1 MFKIK
6 LLILLLISY
15 LITSCTNNTED
26 YKFKMNVAYIG
37 GEYEGLILSNQLK
50 SQLNN
55 FNMLDIN
62 SQYEVQANITHSQ
75 GLYIT
80 NIDNTSDRERVDTSA
95 NISIFDKKLDCYT
108 YSYSET
114 ISQFYVLASSDQFIS
129 NSTATEEIKIDNT
142 EYLVKKF
149 INSLSESA
157 FICNDIK

>member
-6 LLILLLISY
+6 LLILLSISY
-15 LITSCTNNTED
+15 LITSCINKAGD

-37 GEYEGLILSNQLK
+37 GEYEGLILANQLK

-55 FNMLDIN
+55 FRMLDKN
-62 SQYEVQANITHSQ
+62 SQYEVQANIAHSQ

-80 NIDNTSDRERVDTSA
+80 NIDNTSDREKIDTSV
-95 NISIFDKKLDCYT
+95 NISIFDKKLDCFT
-108 YSYSET
+108 YSYSES

-129 NSTATEEIKIDNT
+129 NSTAVEDIKVDNT

-157 FICNDIK
+157 FICDEIE

>member
-15 LITSCTNNTED
+15 LITSCINNTED

-62 SQYEVQANITHSQ
+62 SQYEVQANISHSQ

-80 NIDNTSDRERVDTSA
+80 NIDNSSDRE
-95 NISIFDKKLDCYT
+95 L
-108 YSYSET
+108 
-114 ISQFYVLASSDQFIS
+114 
-129 NSTATEEIKIDNT
+129 
-142 EYLVKKF
+142 
-149 INSLSESA
+149 SL
-157 FICNDIK
+157 IHI

>member
-15 LITSCTNNTED
+15 LITSCINNTED

-55 FNMLDIN
+55 FRMLDKN
-62 SQYEVQANITHSQ
+62 SQYEVQANIAHSQ

-80 NIDNTSDRERVDTSA
+80 NIDNTSDREKIDTSV
-95 NISIFDKKLDCYT
+95 NINIFDKKLDCFT

>member
-15 LITSCTNNTED
+15 LITSCINNTED

-62 SQYEVQANITHSQ
+62 SQYEVQANIAHSQ

-80 NIDNTSDRERVDTSA
+80 NIDNTSDRENIDTSV
-95 NISIFDKKLDCYT
+95 NISIFDKKLDCFT
-108 YSYSET
+108 YFYSET

-129 NSTATEEIKIDNT
+129 NSTAVEEIKVDNT

-149 INSLSESA
+149 INSLSDTA

>member
-15 LITSCTNNTED
+15 LITSCINNTED

-62 SQYEVQANITHSQ
+62 SQYEVQANIAHSQ

-80 NIDNTSDRERVDTSA
+80 NIDNTSDREKIDTSV
-95 NISIFDKKLDCYT
+95 NINIFDKKLDCFT
-108 YSYSET
+108 FSYSET

>member
-15 LITSCTNNTED
+15 LITSCINNTEG

-62 SQYEVQANITHSQ
+62 SQYEVQANIAHSQ

-80 NIDNTSDRERVDTSA
+80 NIDNTSDRERIDSSA

>member
-15 LITSCTNNTED
+15 LITSCINNTED

-62 SQYEVQANITHSQ
+62 SQYEVQANIAHSQ

-80 NIDNTSDRERVDTSA
+80 NIDNTSDRENIDTSV
-95 NISIFDKKLDCYT
+95 NISIFDKKLDCFT
-108 YSYSET
+108 YFYSET

>member
-6 LLILLLISY
+6 LLILLSISY
-15 LITSCTNNTED
+15 LITSCINNDGD

-55 FNMLDIN
+55 FRMLDKN
-62 SQYEVQANITHSQ
+62 SQYEVQANIAHSQ

-80 NIDNTSDRERVDTSA
+80 NIDNTSDRENIDTSV
-95 NISIFDKKLDCYT
+95 NISIFDKKLDCFT
-108 YSYSET
+108 YFYSET

-129 NSTATEEIKIDNT
+129 NSTAVEEIKVDNT

>member
-15 LITSCTNNTED
+15 LITSCINSTED

-62 SQYEVQANITHSQ
+62 SQYEVQANIAHSQ

-80 NIDNTSDRERVDTSA
+80 NIDNTSDRERIATSL

>member
-15 LITSCTNNTED
+15 LITSCINNAGD

-55 FNMLDIN
+55 FRMLDKN
-62 SQYEVQANITHSQ
+62 SQYEVQANIAHSQ

-80 NIDNTSDRERVDTSA
+80 NIDNTSDREKIDTSV
-95 NISIFDKKLDCYT
+95 NINIFDKKLDCFT

-129 NSTATEEIKIDNT
+129 NSTAVEEIIVDNT

>member
-15 LITSCTNNTED
+15 LITSCINNTESD
-26 YKFKMNVAYIG
+26 KFKMNVAYIG

-55 FNMLDIN
+55 FRMLDKN
-62 SQYEVQANITHSQ
+62 SQYEVQANIAHSQ

-80 NIDNTSDRERVDTSA
+80 NIDNTSDRENIDTSV
-95 NISIFDKKLDCYT
+95 NISIFDKKLDCFT
-108 YSYSET
+108 YFYSET

-129 NSTATEEIKIDNT
+129 NSTAVEEIKVDNT

>member
-15 LITSCTNNTED
+15 LITSCINNTED

-55 FNMLDIN
+55 FYMLDIN
-62 SQYEVQANITHSQ
+62 SQYEVQANIAHSQ

-80 NIDNTSDRERVDTSA
+80 NIDNTSDRERIDTSA

>member
-15 LITSCTNNTED
+15 LITSCANNTED
-26 YKFKMNVAYIG
+26 YKFKLNVAYIG

-62 SQYEVQANITHSQ
+62 SQYEVQANIAHSQ
-75 GLYIT
+75 ALYIT
-80 NIDNTSDRERVDTSA
+80 NIDNTSDRERIDTSA